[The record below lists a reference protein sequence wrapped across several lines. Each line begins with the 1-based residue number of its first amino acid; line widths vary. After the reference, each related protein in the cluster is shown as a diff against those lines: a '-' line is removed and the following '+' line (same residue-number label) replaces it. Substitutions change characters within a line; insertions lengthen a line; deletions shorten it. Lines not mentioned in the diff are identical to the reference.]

1 MSNYWAYTV
10 DGENLMIRNRKELLE
25 LLSNYNIIGMF
36 CGHQHWTKKLT
47 YKNYNC
53 YMLGSLTENINSDGI
68 PDGVYFD
75 VTLDNENIIV
85 KEEHITII

>member
-47 YKNYNC
+47 
-53 YMLGSLTENINSDGI
+53 
-68 PDGVYFD
+68 
-75 VTLDNENIIV
+75 
-85 KEEHITII
+85 